1 MFYLVGI
8 ISGAV
13 SGIGMILLTNKM
25 DAAAKMG
32 LTKGQNLFIQIFA
45 FLLLTFLA
53 GPLLSYLF
61 AKRYALQGTS
71 AISSYLISNAFIS
84 ITIGV
89 MGLFQY
95 KHIWKM
101 FLVYYI
107 LFISGLCWLLPC
119 LNVWIGV

>member
-1 MFYLVGI
+1 
-8 ISGAV
+8 
-13 SGIGMILLTNKM
+13 MILLTNKM
-25 DAAAKMG
+25 DAAGKMG

-53 GPLLSYLF
+53 GPLISYLF
-61 AKRYALQGTS
+61 ANRYTLQGAS
-71 AISSYLISNAFIS
+71 AISSYLISNVVIS
-84 ITIGV
+84 ITFGVIG
-89 MGLFQY
+89 LLQY

-107 LFISGLCWLLPC
+107 LFISGLCWLLPF